1 MVDNTWPEDL
11 SSLPMN
17 LIANALGCERNGRV
31 VFSNLSFTLHPG
43 QCFDLRGPNGAGKSS
58 LLRVIAGLVPASAGH
73 VRFGDVEN
81 IPAHLHLIAH
91 QDAMK
96 TAMTVEE
103 NLSFW
108 AAALGGSNMDAALAA
123 FQLEGLRDDPVQLL
137 SAGQRRR
144 LTLSRLFLAPRPL
157 WLLDE
162 PMTALDATSQEV
174 LRQHIRDH
182 LKAGGLVLTATHDDL
197 GVTPDQT
204 IVLGAS

>member
-1 MVDNTWPEDL
+1 
-11 SSLPMN
+11 MN

-31 VFSNLSFTLHPG
+31 VFSNLSFTLRPG
-43 QCFDLRGPNGAGKSS
+43 QCADLRGPNGAGKSS
-58 LLRVIAGLVPASAGH
+58 LLRLIAGLVPVAAGD
-73 VRFGDVEN
+73 VRYGDVEN
-81 IPAHLHLIAH
+81 IPAYLHLIAH

-96 TAMTVEE
+96 SAMTVAE

-108 AAALGGSNMDAALAA
+108 AAVMGGSGISAALAA
-123 FQLEGLRDDPVQLL
+123 FRLEGLRDDPVQLL

-182 LKAGGLVLTATHDDL
+182 LKADGLVLTATHDDL
-197 GVTPDQT
+197 GVAADQT
-204 IVLGAS
+204 IMLGAA

>member
-1 MVDNTWPEDL
+1 
-11 SSLPMN
+11 MN

-31 VFSNLSFTLHPG
+31 VFSNLSFTLQPG
-43 QCFDLRGPNGAGKSS
+43 QCAELRGANGAGKSS
-58 LLRVIAGLVPASAGH
+58 LLRLIAGLVPIAAGSLS
-73 VRFGDVEN
+73 FGDSEN
-81 IPAHLHLIAH
+81 IPAELHLIAH

-96 TAMTVEE
+96 TTMTVAE

-108 AAALGGSNMDAALAA
+108 SQVLGGRGIEAAIAA
-123 FQLEGLRDDPVQLL
+123 FRLEALRDDPVQLL

-144 LTLSRLFLAPRPL
+144 LTLSRLFLAKRSL

-162 PMTALDATSQEV
+162 PMTAIDAASQDL

-182 LKAGGLVLTATHDDL
+182 LGQGGLVLTATHDHL

-204 IVLGAS
+204 IMLGAA

>member
-1 MVDNTWPEDL
+1 M
-11 SSLPMN
+11 
-17 LIANALGCERNGRV
+17 GRENHHCCV
-31 VFSNLSFTLHPG
+31 L
-43 QCFDLRGPNGAGKSS
+43 
-58 LLRVIAGLVPASAGH
+58 IAGLVPAAAGD
-73 VRFGDVEN
+73 VRYGEVEN

-91 QDAMK
+91 NDAMK
-96 TAMTVEE
+96 TAMTVAE

-108 AAALGGSNMDAALAA
+108 AAVMGGSNIDAALSA

-197 GVTPDQT
+197 GVTADQT
-204 IVLGAS
+204 IMLGAA

>member
-1 MVDNTWPEDL
+1 M
-11 SSLPMN
+11 PMD

-31 VFSNLSFTLHPG
+31 VFSNLSFTLQPG
-43 QCFDLRGPNGAGKSS
+43 QCTELRGRNGAGKSS
-58 LLRVIAGLVPASAGH
+58 LLRLIAGLVPKAAGTL
-73 VRFGDVEN
+73 RFGDVEN

-103 NLSFW
+103 NLCFW
-108 AAALGGSNMDAALAA
+108 ASAMGGAGIDPALAA
-123 FQLEGLRDDPVQLL
+123 FKLEALRHDSVQLL

-144 LTLSRLFLAPRPL
+144 LTLSRLFLISRPL

-162 PMTALDATSQEV
+162 PMTALDANSQDM
-174 LRQHIRDH
+174 LRQLIKSH
-182 LKAGGLVLTATHDDL
+182 LKNGGLVMTATHDDL

-204 IVLGAS
+204 IMLGDA